1 MTGTV
6 PVSDTTPPASPE
18 AVTIALEPVAAFAAL
33 RQLFRGAEYDESTVA
48 HRLGGPTL
56 VGAPRLANGR
66 KTLSGEVTDT
76 NAALVRLF
84 FDGLALPTAVV
95 RDLFGDAGFDACI
108 ALHLLTPSPKDDT
121 LVQPTVML
129 IPLDGLWLTSDMVPT
144 VEDPATVRQ
153 DYVFSANNELTAH
166 FLAAIPATPGARVLE
181 LCAGTGIAALR
192 AVSKGARSA
201 VAADLIPRCVH
212 FAKFNALLNDMAD
225 RIEVVES
232 NAWSA
237 IPTNEPFEL
246 VVAHPPYVPALS
258 HRFDFRDAGEDGEH
272 VARAVFSGAATH
284 VPRGGRMIVRAAFSD
299 RTNQTVAERI
309 RVWLGEH
316 AAEFDLVQLEAL
328 EYDAMDAYK
337 SVTHGGR
344 DFVDCERWLRHF
356 QSLAIERFVIC
367 VIELRRDAFDRPPIT
382 VRRVLG
388 KELSPDVA
396 DWHLKFARVSAAA
409 GGTAEA
415 RLAGQ
420 MPRIAAGVRLGVH
433 LDSDA
438 DGAWRTT
445 GSVVETDWPS
455 KTVVKA
461 LPLMPTLLELCDG
474 AHDLDAILAG
484 LRAAGL
490 VDDDVGRTEV
500 ANLVDV
506 LAAAGAV
513 ELSVCPLPPR
523 PVRPVPAMIRSPK
536 K

>member
-1 MTGTV
+1 MTGTA
-6 PVSDTTPPASPE
+6 PVTDTIPPARPE
-18 AVTIALEPVAAFAAL
+18 TSLITLEPVAAFATL
-33 RQLFRGAEYDESTVA
+33 RQLFRGAGYDESTVA
-48 HRLGGPTL
+48 KRLGGPTL

-66 KTLSGEVTDT
+66 KTLSGEVADT

-84 FDGLALPTAVV
+84 FDGLPLPAAFV
-95 RDLFGDAGFDACI
+95 RDMFGDAGFDACI
-108 ALHLLTPSPKDDT
+108 ALHLLAPSPNDDAM
-121 LVQPTVML
+121 VQPTVML
-129 IPLDGLWLTSDMVPT
+129 IPLDGLWLASDMVPDVKDT
-144 VEDPATVRQ
+144 DSIRQ

-166 FLAAIPATPGARVLE
+166 FLAAIPAMPGARVLE

-192 AVSKGARSA
+192 AVAKGARSA

-212 FAKFNALLNDMAD
+212 FAQFNALLNDMAD
-225 RIEVVES
+225 RVEVVES

-237 IPTNEPFEL
+237 IPTHEPFDL

-284 VPRGGRMIVRAAFSD
+284 LPRGGRMIVRAAFSD
-299 RTNQTVAERI
+299 RTNQTIAERI
-309 RVWLGEH
+309 REWLGKH
-316 AAEFDLVQLEAL
+316 ADEFDLVQLEAL

-356 QSLAIERFVIC
+356 QALAIERFVIC

-382 VRRVLG
+382 VRCVLG

-396 DWHLKFARVSAAA
+396 DWQLEYARVSAAA
-409 GGTAEA
+409 GSSAEA

-420 MPRIAAGVRLGVH
+420 KPRIAAGVRLAVH

-438 DGAWRTT
+438 EGAWRTVAAT
-445 GSVVETDWPS
+445 VETNWPA
-455 KTVVKA
+455 KA
-461 LPLMPTLLELCDG
+461 LVKSPPLMPTLLELCDG
-474 AHDLDAILAG
+474 AHDLDDILAG
-484 LRAAGL
+484 LRVAGL

-506 LAAAGAV
+506 LVAAGAV
-513 ELSVCPLPPR
+513 ELSSCPLPPR
-523 PVRPVPAMIRSPK
+523 PVHPARSDG
-536 K
+536 